1 MRLALVRHG
10 STVVSDE
17 DRFAGSSDVA
27 LSDRGRE
34 QARRLGE
41 RLAKTHFDAI
51 YTSPLQ
57 RCRETAARLAEG
69 HGLEPRASPALVE
82 IDHGR
87 WEGLTRDEVEARF
100 PAEYALWTD
109 DPFSVAPE
117 NGTTGAEVV
126 ARVLPCLRQLFRDH
140 ADQQIL
146 VVSHKATIRLLV
158 TILLGIDPRRYRD
171 FLDQRPCALSWLELR
186 DPTRARLLLFNDVS
200 HYASASAAADAAEA
214 VDASRPAADG
224 S

>member
-1 MRLALVRHG
+1 MPRMRLALVRHG

-17 DRFAGSSDVA
+17 DRFAGSTDVA

-34 QARRLGE
+34 EARRLGK
-41 RLAKTHFDAI
+41 RLAKMRFDAI

-57 RCRETAARLAEG
+57 RCRETAARLAES
-69 HGLEPRASPALVE
+69 HGLEPRPAPALVE

-100 PAEYALWTD
+100 SGEYARWTA
-109 DPFSVAPE
+109 DPFSFAPE
-117 NGTTGAEVV
+117 GGETGAEVV
-126 ARVLPCLRQLFRDH
+126 ARALPCLRQLFQDH

-158 TILLGIDPRRYRD
+158 AILLGIDPRRYRD
-171 FLDQRPCALSWLELR
+171 FLDQLPCALNLLELR
-186 DPTRARLLLFNDVS
+186 DPSRARLLLFNDVS
-200 HYASASAAADAAEA
+200 HLAHDDATPHAT
-214 VDASRPAADG
+214 R
-224 S
+224 

>member
-1 MRLALVRHG
+1 M
-10 STVVSDE
+10 VSDE

-34 QARRLGE
+34 EARLLGE

-57 RCRETAARLAEG
+57 RSRETAARLAES
-69 HGLEPRASPALVE
+69 HGLEPRPEPALVE

-100 PAEYALWTD
+100 PEEYALWTD
-109 DPFSVAPE
+109 DPFSFAPQG
-117 NGTTGAEVV
+117 GTTGAEVV

-140 ADQQIL
+140 AGQQIL
-146 VVSHKATIRLLV
+146 VVSHKATIRLLIA
-158 TILLGIDPRRYRD
+158 ILLGIDPRRYRD
-171 FLDQRPCALSWLELR
+171 FLDQRPCALNWLELR
-186 DPTRARLLLFNDVS
+186 APTRARLLRFNDVS
-200 HYASASAAADAAEA
+200 HYASEASEA
-214 VDASRPAADG
+214 VEVSEAAGASRPG
-224 S
+224 VGGG

>member
-27 LSDRGRE
+27 LSERGRE
-34 QARRLGE
+34 EARLLGE
-41 RLAKTHFDAI
+41 RLAKTPFDAI

-57 RCRETAARLAEG
+57 RCRETAARLAES
-69 HGLEPRASPALVE
+69 HGLEPRPSPALVE

-100 PAEYALWTD
+100 PEEYAQWTD
-109 DPFSVAPE
+109 DPFSFAPE
-117 NGTTGAEVV
+117 GGTTGAEVV

-140 ADQQIL
+140 AGQQIL

-158 TILLGIDPRRYRD
+158 AILLGIDPRRYRD
-171 FLDQRPCALSWLELR
+171 ALDQRPCALNWLELQ
-186 DPTRARLLLFNDVS
+186 DPTRARLLRFNDVS
-200 HYASASAAADAAEA
+200 HYAAEA
-214 VDASRPAADG
+214 VRSGAEES
-224 S
+224 